1 MNLLLS
7 GTLPDMPLEVGIA
20 KWRFRPP
27 QPHGMHG
34 MHASIAAGASSAASI
49 ALRAEL
55 SERLSKCHAMP
66 CSMCVCARAHDITLR
81 YGTVAYL

>member
-1 MNLLLS
+1 MNRRIQ
-7 GTLPDMPLEVGIA
+7 TRMRRRPLEVGIA

-55 SERLSKCHAMP
+55 SERLSKALCMP
-66 CSMCVCARAHDITLR
+66 CSIYARAR
-81 YGTVAYL
+81 A